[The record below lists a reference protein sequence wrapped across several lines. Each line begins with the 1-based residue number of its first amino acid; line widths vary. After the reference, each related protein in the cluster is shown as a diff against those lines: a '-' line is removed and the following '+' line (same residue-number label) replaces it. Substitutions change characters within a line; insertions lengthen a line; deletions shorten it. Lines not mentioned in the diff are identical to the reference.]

1 MKRPRDPRWYNGY
14 PTGGGKPIGET
25 DWHRDVLLD
34 LIDVL
39 KRFYQD
45 QPLVYVSGWLWVY
58 YVPGN
63 RRRRVAPD
71 VFVVKGVPNYDRP
84 NYLVWEEGKGP
95 DVVIEITSRK
105 TRHEDLVKKFDL
117 YQNTF
122 QVKEYFL
129 FDVLGD
135 YLDPPL
141 RGYRLR
147 KGVYQPIRAVHG
159 RLPSQV
165 LGLHLE
171 RDGKQLRLHDPSTG
185 PWLPTPQEAQQWAEQ
200 AQQRAEAEVERLRRE
215 NEELRR
221 RMSEEK

>member
-1 MKRPRDPRWYNGY
+1 MQGPCRRRRRSCGTRWRRRDCWESLPLRLVQSFGVLAMNRPRDPRWHNGY

-25 DWHRDVLLD
+25 DWHPQVLLE

-39 KRFYQD
+39 QRFYQD

-63 RRRRVAPD
+63 RRRRIAPD

-95 DVVIEITSRK
+95 DVVIEVTSRK

-147 KGVYQPIRAVHG
+147 KGVYQPIRLVHG

-171 RDGKQLRLHDPSTG
+171 RD
-185 PWLPTPQEAQQWAEQ
+185 
-200 AQQRAEAEVERLRRE
+200 
-215 NEELRR
+215 
-221 RMSEEK
+221 